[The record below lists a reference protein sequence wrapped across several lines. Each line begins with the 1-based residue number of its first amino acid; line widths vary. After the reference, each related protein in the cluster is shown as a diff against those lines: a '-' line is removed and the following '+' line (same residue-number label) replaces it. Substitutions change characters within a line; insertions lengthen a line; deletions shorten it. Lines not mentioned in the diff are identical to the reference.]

1 MESSSQNSTIP
12 WFLSQVLWFYGMA
25 VCQTNGS
32 RGMEGLLP
40 LSHASC
46 FVAPWVWWVW
56 GPLNMESTASRPGS
70 KRLPV
75 LLHHIVVFRFC
86 LGFPMKKWFCPIK
99 KWLKQGKKWRILR
112 FPWVFLGTNPTPMGI
127 QKKPSARAPPIFFFA
142 RLGSVPGGPGS
153 CLAGCAEASQECQD
167 AKLG

>member
-1 MESSSQNSTIP
+1 MKGIRNDSFSK
-12 WFLSQVLWFYGMA
+12 LA
-25 VCQTNGS
+25 VCQANGS
-32 RGMEGLLP
+32 RVMEGLLP

-70 KRLPV
+70 KRRPV
-75 LLHHIVVFRFC
+75 LLHHIVVFRFR
-86 LGFPMKKWFCPIK
+86 LGFPMNNWFCPIK
-99 KWLKQGKKWRILR
+99 RVVETVKKVAHSA
-112 FPWVFLGTNPTPMGI
+112 FPLHVPLTNATPWAS
-127 QKKPSARAPPIFFFA
+127 KKKSSARSPPIFFRSA
-142 RLGSVPGGPGS
+142 RSLPGGPGS